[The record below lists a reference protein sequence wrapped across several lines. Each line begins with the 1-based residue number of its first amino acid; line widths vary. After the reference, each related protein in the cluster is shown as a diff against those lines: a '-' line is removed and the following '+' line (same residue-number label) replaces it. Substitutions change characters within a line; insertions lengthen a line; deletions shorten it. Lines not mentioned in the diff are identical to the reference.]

1 MARLLRYAFSGEGV
15 TADEN
20 TMDGAACGVPRKY
33 RIKTGT
39 RAVGWREWLAIPEWD
54 IARIKAKIDTGARTS
69 SVHVSKL
76 HYFKRD
82 GVEMAR
88 FRVHPHQRSVR
99 NTVEVEAP
107 IIEKRVVRSSN
118 GEEDLRPVVQ
128 THIEIHGVCWPIEV
142 TLAKRKLMG
151 FRMLIGREAMWGRF
165 IVDPSRSYLG
175 GEPCMQLEDGD
186 VFIQPRPRVKKA
198 RSIEE
203 AESNVRLELAEHPP
217 KEKPGKAQ
225 AK

>member
-1 MARLLRYAFSGEGV
+1 MLAAEGYLAEENRFECGEV
-15 TADEN
+15 RPA
-20 TMDGAACGVPRKY
+20 RKY
-33 RIKTGT
+33 RMKPGT
-39 RAVGWREWLAIPEWD
+39 LAVGWREWLAVPEWG

-69 SVHVSKL
+69 SIHVSKL

-82 GVEMAR
+82 GIEMVR

-128 THIEIHGVCWPIEV
+128 THVELHGVCWPLEV
-142 TLAKRKLMG
+142 TLARRKLMG

-175 GEPCMQLEDGD
+175 GEPCMQLEDGE
-186 VFIQPRPRVKKA
+186 VFTQPRPRVKKERISQEGA
-198 RSIEE
+198 AI
-203 AESNVRLELAEHPP
+203 LELAEPNEA
-217 KEKPGKAQ
+217 KEKGKAQ

>member
-1 MARLLRYAFSGEGV
+1 MK
-15 TADEN
+15 
-20 TMDGAACGVPRKY
+20 P
-33 RIKTGT
+33 GT
-39 RAVGWREWLAIPEWD
+39 LAVGWREWLAIPEWE

-69 SVHVSKL
+69 SIHVSKL
-76 HYFKRD
+76 HYFRRD
-82 GVEMAR
+82 GAEMVR

-128 THIEIHGVCWPIEV
+128 THVELHGVCWPLEV
-142 TLAKRKLMG
+142 TLARRKLMG

-175 GEPCMQLEDGD
+175 GEPCMQLEDGE

-198 RSIEE
+198 RRPQDIGAILELTE
-203 AESNVRLELAEHPP
+203 AEKVQT
-217 KEKPGKAQ
+217 KGKAQ